1 MVGGVSGI
9 SAVMVHMLSLT
20 GLGVGS
26 VRTADTCLRGVVQGN
41 SVLSG
46 APELIVDVES
56 CGGGVIVK
64 WFSSRCIT
72 VSLSIVV
79 VVGVWEVGIHAASVH
94 TSDSIVL
101 LALSWVLG
109 SRDSRYSIDWWG
121 YDLINVVVC
130 GDKICLRV
138 FIVVVDVC
146 RIVRAKV
153 AITAKNIFH
162 CFLYV

>member
-9 SAVMVHMLSLT
+9 SAAMVHMLSLT

-26 VRTADTCLRGVVQGN
+26 VRAADTCLRGVVQGS

-56 CGGGVIVK
+56 CGGGGVIVK

-101 LALSWVLG
+101 LALSWDPVTAVAA
-109 SRDSRYSIDWWG
+109 
-121 YDLINVVVC
+121 LIGGGMSLSMLWCAGIKSV
-130 GDKICLRV
+130 
-138 FIVVVDVC
+138 
-146 RIVRAKV
+146 
-153 AITAKNIFH
+153 TASS
-162 CFLYV
+162 L